1 MLLIEPHANLLSARG
16 RGFWAAQCV
25 CCMSVFC
32 DLPSVRVCA
41 LLARGAQ
48 DKTGGKK
55 KRKSKKIR
63 RVTAAELKD
72 RRVKIPGSY
81 FKSKKIAFSIGRVG
95 PAIKGK
101 RGQFKVRF
109 ADGLWEIPLADFKPH
124 LMPIGDYSDVR
135 DIMVEAGADTDGE
148 SESESE
154 SDEIDHEAAEMA
166 AAQLDVARCLDSD
179 TAGEDD

>member
-1 MLLIEPHANLLSARG
+1 MPNKHGSPKTLLLPALQAG
-16 RGFWAAQCV
+16 RH
-25 CCMSVFC
+25 SPS
-32 DLPSVRVCA
+32 PSVRNTGTGSLTHSPFKGREV
-41 LLARGAQ
+41 
-48 DKTGGKK
+48 DKNPPT
-55 KRKSKKIR
+55 
-63 RVTAAELKD
+63 
-72 RRVKIPGSY
+72 
-81 FKSKKIAFSIGRVG
+81 
-95 PAIKGK
+95 
-101 RGQFKVRF
+101 
-109 ADGLWEIPLADFKPH
+109 LADFKPH